1 MTAPKWLCVGSRFA
15 SALKNGLVH
24 NVDGMINAQRERV
37 VSTGISGL
45 DYILDGGL
53 PANHLYL
60 IEGDPGTG
68 KTTLAL
74 QFLLE
79 GRRSGEEGL
88 YVTLSETKSELLTVA
103 ASHGWSIDGIGVFEL
118 ASLEQRLQAA
128 EQYTV
133 FHPSEVE
140 LSETTKRICEE
151 VERIQPTRVVFDS
164 LSEMRLLAREPLRYR
179 RQVLALKQFFAGR
192 QCTVVLLDDRTS
204 LDTDLQLQSISH
216 GVVLMERMEVEYG
229 GARRRLMVAKMRGLR
244 FREGHHD
251 FSIQPGGLVVYPRLV
266 AAEKRDLKGPLT
278 GAPREEA
285 KSGITELDALMG
297 GGIHYGTSTLV
308 LGPAGSGKSTLL
320 TQYAVAL
327 AQTGERV
334 ACYLFEETRENFV
347 ERANGLGLDL
357 QTQIEKGQVSL
368 EQVDPAE
375 MSPGEFLY
383 KVRSAV
389 EVKPGVKPARVVI
402 IDSLNGY
409 LNAMPS
415 ENFLVIQMHELLTYL
430 NERGVLTLMV
440 LAQHGL
446 VGAAMQSPV
455 DVTYLAD
462 TVIVLRYFE
471 AFGEVKQAVAV
482 VKKRTGGHERNI
494 REFRISSKGV
504 HIGAPL
510 REFEGVLT
518 GVPTFTGTKETLI
531 QQNPS

>member
-1 MTAPKWLCVGSRFA
+1 MR
-15 SALKNGLVH
+15 
-24 NVDGMINAQRERV
+24 DGEPERA
-37 VSTGISGL
+37 VSTGVPGL
-45 DYILDGGL
+45 DYILRGGL
-53 PANHLYL
+53 PSNHLYL

-79 GRRSGEEGL
+79 GLRAGEKGL

-103 ASHGWSIDGIGVFEL
+103 ASHGWSVDGIGIFEL

-140 LSETTKRICEE
+140 LSETSKRICEE

-192 QCTVVLLDDRTS
+192 QCTVILLDDRTS
-204 LDTDLQLQSISH
+204 QDTDLQLQSISH
-216 GVVLMERMEVEYG
+216 GVILMERMAVEYG
-229 GARRRLMVAKMRGLR
+229 GARRRLIVAKMRGLQ

-266 AAEKRDLKGPLT
+266 AAEKRASENGRPAT
-278 GAPREEA
+278 PREEA
-285 KSGITELDALMG
+285 KSGIATLDALVG

-320 TQYAVAL
+320 TQYALSAGASAVNGWPVTFL
-327 AQTGERV
+327 KKRERISSSEPRGW
-334 ACYLFEETRENFV
+334 AWTCTIKWKTARCPWSRSIPRKCR
-347 ERANGLGLDL
+347 RANSCTRCGR
-357 QTQIEKGQVSL
+357 QWMPNRE
-368 EQVDPAE
+368 PA
-375 MSPGEFLY
+375 
-383 KVRSAV
+383 R
-389 EVKPGVKPARVVI
+389 ARVVV

-415 ENFLVIQMHELLTYL
+415 ENFLLIQMHELLTYL
-430 NERGVLTLMV
+430 NEQGVLTLMV

-446 VGAAMQSPV
+446 VGAAMQTPV

-471 AFGEVKQAVAV
+471 AFGEVKQALAV
-482 VKKRTGGHERNI
+482 VKKRTGGHERSI
-494 REFRISSKGV
+494 REFQNFVRRASKS
-504 HIGAPL
+504 APL
-510 REFEGVLT
+510 SRIL
-518 GVPTFTGTKETLI
+518 KEC
-531 QQNPS
+531 

>member
-1 MTAPKWLCVGSRFA
+1 MKNLL
-15 SALKNGLVH
+15 SA
-24 NVDGMINAQRERV
+24 DGERV
-37 VSTGISGL
+37 VGTGVPGL
-45 DYILDGGL
+45 DYILRGGL

-79 GRRSGEEGL
+79 GLRVGEKGL
-88 YVTLSETKSELLTVA
+88 YVTLSETQSELRTVA
-103 ASHGWSIDGIGVFEL
+103 ASHGWSLDGVKLFEL
-118 ASLEQRLQAA
+118 ASFEQRLQAA

-140 LSETTKRICEE
+140 LSETTNRICEE
-151 VERIQPTRVVFDS
+151 VEKSQPARVVFDS

-192 QCTVVLLDDRTS
+192 RCTVLLLDDRTS
-204 LDTDLQLQSISH
+204 QENDLQLQSIAH
-216 GVVLMERMEVEYG
+216 GVIRLERMAVEYG
-229 GARRRLMVAKMRGLR
+229 GARRRLTLAKMRGLQ
-244 FREGHHD
+244 FREGFHD
-251 FSIQPGGLVVYPRLV
+251 FSIHPGGLLVYPRLV
-266 AAEKRDLKGPLT
+266 AAENRPQENPPD
-278 GAPREEA
+278 GAQREEA
-285 KSGITELDALMG
+285 KSGIAALDALVG

-327 AQTGERV
+327 AEAGQRV
-334 ACYLFEETRENFV
+334 VCYLFEETRENFL
-347 ERANGLGLDL
+347 ERSAGLGLDL
-357 QTQIEKGQVSL
+357 RTQVENGRVVL
-368 EQVDPAE
+368 EQIDPAE
-375 MSPGEFLY
+375 ISPGEFSY

-389 EVKPGVKPARVVI
+389 EGKPGVGPARVVI

-415 ENFLVIQMHELLTYL
+415 ESFLLIQMHELLTYL
-430 NERGVLTLMV
+430 NERGVLTLMI

-446 VGAAMQSPV
+446 VGSAMQTPV

-471 AFGEVKQAVAV
+471 AFGEVKLAVAV
-482 VKKRTGGHERNI
+482 IKKRTGGHERSI
-494 REFRISSKGV
+494 REFQISTQGLQ
-504 HIGAPL
+504 IGAPL
-510 REFEGVLT
+510 KDFEGVLT
-518 GVPTFTGTKETLI
+518 GVPTFTGKRETLMR
-531 QQNPS
+531 QSAP